1 MTFTENPAERAKRYI
16 VSFESVLMKKK
27 ILTEDTVVKS
37 SSIMRV
43 SDTIQRYLND
53 ARHYLENQ
61 KPTTSL
67 VSIAYAEGLLDALV
81 YLELTKPLE

>member
-1 MTFTENPAERAKRYI
+1 MTLTENPAERAKRSI
-16 VSFESVLMKKK
+16 QSFESVLIKKK
-27 ILTEDTVVKS
+27 ILTEDAVVKS
-37 SSIMRV
+37 SNIMRV

-67 VSIAYAEGLLDALV
+67 ASIAYAEGLLDALV